1 MLNKAGVTNQVVF
14 CDLLPYVDELRVQRP
29 RHIGRRSSVVPVH
42 QRGAFHPKVYLLLGS
57 KGGRALVG
65 SGNTTIGGTIRNA
78 EVFGQFDYRHAADAA
93 PHPIFGQL
101 TGLIRQ
107 LLRESPSGVG
117 RQVEQGILRAAWL
130 NIPAVDD
137 GRRLLDWWAREA
149 VAHHPDKRAPSR
161 GWRKWSHSLQLFLR
175 PPT

>member
-1 MLNKAGVTNQVVF
+1 MIDILASLGESAREFDSAFILTYRLDLELYDGLIRRVLNKAGVTNQVVF

-29 RHIGRRSSVVPVH
+29 RYIGRQSSVVPVH

-78 EVFGQFDYRHAADAA
+78 EVFGQFDYRHAADVA

-101 TGLIRQ
+101 TELIRQ
-107 LLRESPSGVG
+107 LVRECADWCRPAGGAGNPQGRLAEYSSGG
-117 RQVEQGILRAAWL
+117 
-130 NIPAVDD
+130 
-137 GRRLLDWWAREA
+137 
-149 VAHHPDKRAPSR
+149 
-161 GWRKWSHSLQLFLR
+161 
-175 PPT
+175 